1 VTYPLPF
8 PRSANRSFLLIGARE
23 TRVLRL
29 TLGLEASVEVEEV
42 EQAEVGRVMLVDL
55 IDLCSFRTGARGCR
69 DEAITFTLTTGVVL
83 GRGARETRAV
93 DRPMV
98 AAAAVGTTDAR
109 LFLLFA
115 KVADETVEADEDED
129 EEEAEDPRVCLLFA
143 SMAGVTV
150 EVALVTFFSTGIVA
164 TLFSAETTIAA
175 ASAWVL
181 TASACM
187 EARTN
192 STSTSND
199 GVNV

>member
-1 VTYPLPF
+1 
-8 PRSANRSFLLIGARE
+8 LLIGARE

-42 EQAEVGRVMLVDL
+42 EQAEVGREMLVDL

-93 DRPMV
+93 DRPTEV
-98 AAAAVGTTDAR
+98 AEGMGTTDLR
-109 LFLLFA
+109 LLLLMVLA
-115 KVADETVEADEDED
+115 IEVDETVDADDDER
-129 EEEAEDPRVCLLFA
+129 EEGAETDPRVCLLFA
-143 SMAGVTV
+143 SMAGATA
-150 EVALVTFFSTGIVA
+150 EVALVAFFSTGMVA
-164 TLFSAETTIAA
+164 TLSSAGTAIAA
-175 ASAWVL
+175 ASAWIL
-181 TASACM
+181 MASASACM

-199 GVNV
+199 SVKV